1 MVTQRA
7 AALVVFIG
15 VLMLGLAFGLVIR
28 SHLRERRWERQG
40 EEATHFLKDL
50 SKNGEGEALKSA
62 EAVVI
67 EKENETIYVDESADK
82 AKIMISTGYHPE
94 QEIVRRI
101 VDSRR
106 RRMEIASKIATTVR
120 GILDI
125 GGRRY
130 WMKDWRIS
138 KDELFVNIYDV
149 AGEKAGVFRL
159 IGRNESLV
167 TGEIHLA
174 DGDIRRIFDVFI
186 PINHPNITN
195 AFVAVRSVNPTNRE
209 LAVAAIDESYRNL
222 TAASLRPIG

>member
-50 SKNGEGEALKSA
+50 SKNGEEEALKSA

-67 EKENETIYVDESADK
+67 EKENETIYVDESAEK
-82 AKIMISTGYHPE
+82 AKIMISTGNHPA
-94 QEIVRRI
+94 QEIARRI
-101 VDSRR
+101 VDNRQ
-106 RRMEIASKIATTVR
+106 RRMEIVSKIATTVR
-120 GILDI
+120 GILDV
-125 GGRRY
+125 GGRRF
-130 WMKDWRIS
+130 WMKNWRMS
-138 KDELFVNIYDV
+138 NDELFADIYDV
-149 AGEKAGVFRL
+149 DGKNAGIFKL
-159 IGRNESLV
+159 IGRNASLI

-174 DGDIRRIFDVFI
+174 DGGIRRVFDVFI
-186 PINHPNITN
+186 PVNHPNITN
-195 AFVAVRSVNPTNRE
+195 VFVAVSRVNPTNKE
-209 LAVAAIDESYRNL
+209 LAVAAIDDSYRNL